1 MQLSPDG
8 TTLYVSTS
16 NEVRAYAYDS
26 SSGSVSGDPRIVVTG
41 MDNAMHKT
49 RTLLLTSGGDLLVSR
64 GSAANSDLLA
74 QDEGSGHCQIRSFD
88 PSSSTNFTSGKLVGW
103 GLRNSVGLGERKG
116 EQKGEIWS
124 VENSADNLARLGV
137 DIHNTNP
144 AEELN
149 YHGAVGNYT
158 GKNFGYPAC
167 YTAWDAGIIPDF
179 AQGTGDAFAVNST
192 TSDAQCNGNDYERA
206 RLPLPAHTAP
216 LDIVFD
222 SEGHA
227 WISLHGSWNA
237 DPPVGYALVR
247 VPFQGGQPSA
257 AYSDQNGFEEIV
269 SSPDLS
275 QCPGKCWRPVG
286 LAWDKQGRLFVA
298 SDTTKEI
305 FVVVRKSEDVQEG
318 EDGSAAMK
326 KGPSVWLALAALGA
340 WFL

>member
-16 NEVRAYAYDS
+16 NDVRAYAYDS
-26 SSGSVSGDPRIVVTG
+26 SSGTVGEPRVVVTG

-88 PSSSTNFTSGKLVGW
+88 PSATGTNFTSGALVGW
-103 GLRNSVGLGERKG
+103 GLRNSVGIGERD
-116 EQKGEIWS
+116 GEIWS
-124 VENSADNLARLGV
+124 VENSADNLSRMGT

-149 YHGAVGNYT
+149 YHGSVGNYT

-167 YTAWDAGIIPDF
+167 YTAWDAQVIPAFDK
-179 AQGTGDAFAVNST
+179 GTGDAFAVNSS
-192 TSDAQCNGNDYERA
+192 SDAQCNDSERA

-222 SEGHA
+222 KDGHA

-247 VPFQGGQPSA
+247 VPFEGAQPRADYSA
-257 AYSDQNGFEEIV
+257 KDGFEEIV
-269 SSPDLS
+269 TSPDLG

-286 LAWDKQGRLFVA
+286 LAWDKKGRLFVA

-305 FVVVRKSEDVQEG
+305 FVVLPKSEDEQDG
-318 EDGSAAMK
+318 DGSAAIATR
-326 KGPSVWLALAALGA
+326 PSAWLAVAALGA
-340 WFL
+340 WIFL